1 MSAYGASNMK
11 LKDAKQQDGSNTER
25 HADVA
30 SSFLMPWLRQRD
42 PDILTP
48 GETSAILE
56 HLTPQN
62 QILVLLAATTGL
74 HISEL
79 RGLQWKDVD
88 RAFAGSLPEPK

>member
-1 MSAYGASNMK
+1 
-11 LKDAKQQDGSNTER
+11 
-25 HADVA
+25 
-30 SSFLMPWLRQRD
+30 MPWLRQRN

-62 QILVLLAATTGL
+62 QIWCFWLATTGL
-74 HISEL
+74 YISEL

-88 RAFAGSLPEPK
+88 EAFAGSLPEPK